1 MEDIFI
7 SHSSLDRN
15 VAESVCD
22 ILESSG
28 FSCWISFRIKD
39 LQPGKIYTEAINE
52 AIDNSKIF
60 LVLLS
65 NNSISSEQVRQEV
78 ICANERQR
86 YGTKI
91 FPVIIDENVDM
102 NAIHK
107 HMGYVLAG
115 KESVNWYDQSSQ
127 EELLNQIAIILNIP
141 STTEVCEIVSNT
153 IECGSVVGREN
164 EIISIKQKLRERK
177 KLCLNGIGGIGK
189 TALIQAYC
197 QNEGKKIYSNIIY
210 MSVEKCILRTIANDK
225 SLILKSDLLETKKK
239 SLSDYEYAF
248 YKLSL
253 LENSVDE
260 STLLILDN
268 VESSNDPLLERIC
281 NLKCNIII
289 VARHLEFG
297 KYGFE
302 TYNLNS
308 ISEKSKVVELFEL
321 HYKNK
326 LDIEE
331 QNALFKLLNDI
342 SFHTMSVILLAK
354 QMNYFGKKP
363 SNYKSINQIRLE
375 RSSGLNQ
382 MLSSEAYGSDI
393 AQIYNQLFD
402 LFNVRSFSID
412 DKKIL
417 KTLSLIPGE
426 GVYRHLYLK
435 LVGEEYVSTL
445 NKLEQTGWVQ
455 NDKSK
460 STIILHPLVRDVI
473 VHELDIYIEDPDI
486 QNFTDN
492 FIKSI
497 SNAYDRTYQENVKYK
512 ELALSIYFQF
522 AQPTVANY
530 KNYLVLSN
538 FLWVLNCMDISL
550 EIQNKVKMLFVDAKG
565 TSSNTAEEAEA
576 FMQIGFTYQVKGD
589 YNAAEKELEQA
600 TKIYG
605 NKFAASL
612 SHLAQ
617 AKMSTG
623 ENKLE
628 EVEPLL
634 KQSLKIRE
642 QYWPGTISEAVSC
655 HLYAKTLSSY
665 GVNLDYAITLEK
677 RAYKLFS
684 KLQPGGV
691 TVSSAAYILGWLY
704 VQTAEDLDDIEY
716 GIANLEEAKTIRLEY
731 RGDPLH
737 PWMDDIYLKLGLAYE
752 KYNDYNRAKDYYEM
766 LLKVRCNK
774 YNNNQTHKEIIAV
787 YKSLQ
792 NVYASLG
799 DVEGEK
805 KCRKH
810 IRYYS

>member
-1 MEDIFI
+1 M
-7 SHSSLDRN
+7 
-15 VAESVCD
+15 
-22 ILESSG
+22 
-28 FSCWISFRIKD
+28 
-39 LQPGKIYTEAINE
+39 
-52 AIDNSKIF
+52 
-60 LVLLS
+60 
-65 NNSISSEQVRQEV
+65 
-78 ICANERQR
+78 
-86 YGTKI
+86 
-91 FPVIIDENVDM
+91 
-102 NAIHK
+102 
-107 HMGYVLAG
+107 
-115 KESVNWYDQSSQ
+115 
-127 EELLNQIAIILNIP
+127 
-141 STTEVCEIVSNT
+141 
-153 IECGSVVGREN
+153 
-164 EIISIKQKLRERK
+164 
-177 KLCLNGIGGIGK
+177 
-189 TALIQAYC
+189 
-197 QNEGKKIYSNIIY
+197 
-210 MSVEKCILRTIANDK
+210 
-225 SLILKSDLLETKKK
+225 
-239 SLSDYEYAF
+239 
-248 YKLSL
+248 
-253 LENSVDE
+253 
-260 STLLILDN
+260 
-268 VESSNDPLLERIC
+268 
-281 NLKCNIII
+281 
-289 VARHLEFG
+289 
-297 KYGFE
+297 
-302 TYNLNS
+302 
-308 ISEKSKVVELFEL
+308 
-321 HYKNK
+321 
-326 LDIEE
+326 
-331 QNALFKLLNDI
+331 
-342 SFHTMSVILLAK
+342 
-354 QMNYFGKKP
+354 
-363 SNYKSINQIRLE
+363 
-375 RSSGLNQ
+375 
-382 MLSSEAYGSDI
+382 
-393 AQIYNQLFD
+393 
-402 LFNVRSFSID
+402 
-412 DKKIL
+412 
-417 KTLSLIPGE
+417 
-426 GVYRHLYLK
+426 
-435 LVGEEYVSTL
+435 
-445 NKLEQTGWVQ
+445 
-455 NDKSK
+455 
-460 STIILHPLVRDVI
+460 
-473 VHELDIYIEDPDI
+473 HELDIYIEDPDI

-530 KNYLVLSN
+530 KNYLVLSK

>member
-1 MEDIFI
+1 M
-7 SHSSLDRN
+7 
-15 VAESVCD
+15 
-22 ILESSG
+22 
-28 FSCWISFRIKD
+28 
-39 LQPGKIYTEAINE
+39 
-52 AIDNSKIF
+52 
-60 LVLLS
+60 
-65 NNSISSEQVRQEV
+65 
-78 ICANERQR
+78 
-86 YGTKI
+86 
-91 FPVIIDENVDM
+91 
-102 NAIHK
+102 
-107 HMGYVLAG
+107 
-115 KESVNWYDQSSQ
+115 
-127 EELLNQIAIILNIP
+127 
-141 STTEVCEIVSNT
+141 
-153 IECGSVVGREN
+153 
-164 EIISIKQKLRERK
+164 
-177 KLCLNGIGGIGK
+177 
-189 TALIQAYC
+189 
-197 QNEGKKIYSNIIY
+197 
-210 MSVEKCILRTIANDK
+210 
-225 SLILKSDLLETKKK
+225 
-239 SLSDYEYAF
+239 
-248 YKLSL
+248 
-253 LENSVDE
+253 
-260 STLLILDN
+260 
-268 VESSNDPLLERIC
+268 
-281 NLKCNIII
+281 KCNIII
-289 VARHLEFG
+289 VARHFEIG

-342 SFHTMSVILLAK
+342 SFHTMFVILLAK

-473 VHELDIYIEDPDI
+473 VHELDIYIEDTDI

-530 KNYLVLSN
+530 KNYLVLSK

-589 YNAAEKELEQA
+589 YNAAE
-600 TKIYG
+600 
-605 NKFAASL
+605 
-612 SHLAQ
+612 
-617 AKMSTG
+617 
-623 ENKLE
+623 
-628 EVEPLL
+628 
-634 KQSLKIRE
+634 
-642 QYWPGTISEAVSC
+642 
-655 HLYAKTLSSY
+655 
-665 GVNLDYAITLEK
+665 
-677 RAYKLFS
+677 
-684 KLQPGGV
+684 
-691 TVSSAAYILGWLY
+691 
-704 VQTAEDLDDIEY
+704 
-716 GIANLEEAKTIRLEY
+716 
-731 RGDPLH
+731 
-737 PWMDDIYLKLGLAYE
+737 
-752 KYNDYNRAKDYYEM
+752 
-766 LLKVRCNK
+766 
-774 YNNNQTHKEIIAV
+774 
-787 YKSLQ
+787 
-792 NVYASLG
+792 
-799 DVEGEK
+799 
-805 KCRKH
+805 
-810 IRYYS
+810 